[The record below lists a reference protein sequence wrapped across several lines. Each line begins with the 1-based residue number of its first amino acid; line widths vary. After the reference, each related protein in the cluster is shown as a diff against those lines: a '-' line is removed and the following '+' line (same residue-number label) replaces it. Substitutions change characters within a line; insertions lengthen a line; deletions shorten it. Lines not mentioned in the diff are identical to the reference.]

1 MDAAGE
7 KGILLAD
14 EKFDFDLSLSSLS
27 ANEDDEVFF
36 GPVGHRERCI
46 AASLE
51 LNHQIAQ
58 QPPLPASDGPCT
70 LSPLSAEKFVEV
82 YREARLLALQLES
95 HSREEGVPAAGAGS
109 SWSQGVERFIQESKL
124 KMKLFEKEEE
134 IEKSPKSLKRETYYL
149 SDSPFQGPPP
159 SGEPLLPASSL
170 ALPSTPARVGPV
182 LTQGLPSS
190 SRPLPGEPGAVRP
203 PDQGVPPKRVASKLQ
218 LPRASF
224 VRGRPLPSALEK
236 PKTEGPTS
244 PSGVK
249 LLNEKQPHADVLLD
263 KPSLALDAVSLP
275 AHGSHLG
282 QGKRSLPIPSK
293 KTLLKLPGYTGSLTR
308 KSSSS
313 GSVSSRTSSV
323 CASPAAAGE
332 LAGDPGSS
340 SRPLPSTGKP
350 ARMAPAMPC
359 PSLPTAPT
367 GASCRPARRAN
378 TAESMDGQPRA
389 PSTAPLALPQTPR
402 SGGPRLHSNSM
413 SSSSQPNKIGSIRR
427 QASCLNSKTKV
438 IPTPSNPS
446 EMPKFSTGG
455 SPDSRTPRSSQAQ
468 RLQSCIST
476 GRAIAHSTP
485 ARRSSGPTSQSL
497 LSSRGTPTSARR
509 VSALPTPGGW
519 RLSGL
524 PLMTPKTLPRALA
537 SPLCAPA
544 RRLSSEPQRRSAVRT
559 EARGASS
566 GRAGGRLA
574 SLSPSGSPSPPPS
587 VPQALHFSPEKN
599 ESPFSGDFTGA
610 AQVEAK
616 PGEDT
621 CPGEALLIDI
631 GLGQLTI
638 TPQVGSRPPA
648 DLPLIDFCS
657 PPEADVALGSA
668 SRPLIDLTTNTPD
681 VNRNSVSKNSV
692 SKPLQAEGQLID
704 LGSPLVQLSPEA
716 DKENVDSPLLKF

>member
-1 MDAAGE
+1 GLAGS

-14 EKFDFDLSLSSLS
+14 EKFDFDLSLSSSS

-82 YREARLLALQLES
+82 YREAHLLALQLE
-95 HSREEGVPAAGAGS
+95 RVPAAGAGS
-109 SWSQGVERFIQESKL
+109 SWSQGVEKFIQESKL

-134 IEKSPKSLKRETYYL
+134 MEKSPKSLKRETYYL
-149 SDSPFQGPPP
+149 SDSPFPP

-170 ALPSTPARVGPV
+170 ALPSTSARVGPV

-190 SRPLPGEPGAVRP
+190 SCPLPGEPGAVRP
-203 PDQGVPPKRVASKLQ
+203 PDQAVPPKRVASELQ
-218 LPRASF
+218 LPRASL

-236 PKTEGPTS
+236 PKTERPAS
-244 PSGVK
+244 PSRVK
-249 LLNEKQPHADVLLD
+249 LLNEKQPHRDVLLD

-282 QGKRSLPIPSK
+282 QGKRSLPVPSK

-323 CASPAAAGE
+323 CASPAAGKAGE

-350 ARMAPAMPC
+350 ARVALAVPC

-402 SGGPRLHSNSM
+402 SGGPRLDSNSM

-438 IPTPSNPS
+438 MPTPSNPS
-446 EMPKFSTGG
+446 ERPKFSTGLCSG
-455 SPDSRTPRSSQAQ
+455 LFFVFT
-468 RLQSCIST
+468 
-476 GRAIAHSTP
+476 RAIAHSTP

-544 RRLSSEPQRRSAVRT
+544 RRLSSEPQRRSAVR
-559 EARGASS
+559 GASS

-574 SLSPSGSPSPPPS
+574 GLSPSGSPSPPPS

-616 PGEDT
+616 PVEDT
-621 CPGEALLIDI
+621 CPGEV
-631 GLGQLTI
+631 QQCWTPSVRPLTI
-638 TPQVGSRPPA
+638 TPHVGSRPPA

-681 VNRNSVSKNSV
+681 VNRNCVSKNSV